1 MIDRLRPAY
10 SPGSMTCLPGI
21 APGGHH
27 CRHARLG
34 VGKYAG
40 LGTEVAG
47 AFADSKGRYGYRRIK
62 AVLKTGVSEK
72 VGRGIMAAG
81 SRQSRRPG
89 LHGRASEREVADGHQ
104 RDQGQ
109 GREGR
114 AFRRRSTASM
124 ARSSHTPPASAP
136 TRSWP
141 TGCRRKR
148 PRRCRGTRVPW
159 CIPTVDATA
168 GGPDGSGSWNASG

>member
-1 MIDRLRPAY
+1 M
-10 SPGSMTCLPGI
+10 
-21 APGGHH
+21 
-27 CRHARLG
+27 
-34 VGKYAG
+34 
-40 LGTEVAG
+40 AG

-72 VGRGIMAAG
+72 VVRGIMAEEGLVAHVPK
-81 SRQSRRPG
+81 RRRYSSYEGETTPAPAN
-89 LHGRASEREVADGHQ
+89 LVDRDFHGRASEREVADGHQ